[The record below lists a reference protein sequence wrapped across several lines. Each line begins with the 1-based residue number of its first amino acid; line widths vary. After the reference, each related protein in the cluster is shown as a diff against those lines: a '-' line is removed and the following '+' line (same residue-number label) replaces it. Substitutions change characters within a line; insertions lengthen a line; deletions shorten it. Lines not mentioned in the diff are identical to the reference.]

1 MDFTI
6 RAIWKILTSQERSL
20 VLLCVGINS
29 GLLIYPTLMSVILV
43 PSLFVSIWQTVVFA
57 YGRTYTKEWYKSVAG
72 EDVLIR
78 EVAVPLSPFVVC
90 KNILGVSLYMRRI
103 KD

>member
-6 RAIWKILTSQERSL
+6 RATWKILTSQERSL

-29 GLLIYPTLMSVILV
+29 GLLIYPTLMSVVLV

-57 YGRTYTKEWYKSVAG
+57 CGRTYTKEWYKSVAG

-90 KNILGVSLYMRRI
+90 KNILGVSLYMRRV